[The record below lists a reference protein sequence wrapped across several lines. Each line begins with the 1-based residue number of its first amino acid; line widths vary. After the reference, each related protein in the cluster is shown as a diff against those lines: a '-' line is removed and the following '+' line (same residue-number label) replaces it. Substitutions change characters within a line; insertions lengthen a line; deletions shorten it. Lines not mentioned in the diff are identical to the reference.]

1 MRFAPLSRYAQVVTQ
16 VFHVYPWPS
25 HSGVTSN
32 GRKSDMLTQF
42 NARGV
47 VAMANAGPDTNKA
60 QFFIAYAKQPHLDGK
75 YTVFGRVIDGADD
88 VLDAME
94 RAPVGPKNRPINE
107 IRLER
112 VTVHANPIA
121 DTVLRV

>member
-1 MRFAPLSRYAQVVTQ
+1 
-16 VFHVYPWPS
+16 
-25 HSGVTSN
+25 
-32 GRKSDMLTQF
+32 
-42 NARGV
+42 
-47 VAMANAGPDTNKA
+47 MANAGPDTNKA

-107 IRLER
+107 IRLEK

-121 DTVLRV
+121 DAVLRV